1 MNKGMKTLAL
11 VLAISA
17 TASALTSC
25 NTDDYVYPDYH
36 WQDGLIVTV
45 NDRVYEYEDIYKL
58 MEGKKESAQAL
69 YDIASD
75 VVAQLATEVTDDM
88 KADVET
94 DISTLEESWRSNA
107 NTNGTSYKEE
117 MENALEDEGVDDLDE
132 LRAKKLSQ
140 LQIQENEDSY
150 TRDVTL
156 DNGAMYNVSE
166 AMTKRFVEEQRPYH
180 ISHILVQV
188 DASSTS
194 SDGTAFYDGHISS
207 ANATKLSQVVRQL
220 SSTSSFGSVAQT
232 LSDDSS
238 NANYGELGG
247 SSDDASNAVGLQL
260 STSYVN
266 EFKLGV
272 YAYDAFLNP
281 DTAANSELVKTST
294 RMPGAEG
301 IASDIT
307 SADALEGTKI
317 GSGQAY
323 GIPLSVALTM
333 GEVADQ
339 ERSDKGQNVQYTD
352 ETQYPRNILFNNYFN
367 NHSVSFIYND
377 ADTYEETFVAQI
389 HAIDASINS
398 IADLEGKPEYTER
411 LAEFNRI
418 NTMLQNV
425 SANKFETVDTISGN
439 LVGYQWDADS
449 KDTSIGA
456 IEGNPEIMTDGKGN
470 PIIVVRAGTGSG
482 DSGYQGIHFI
492 TVNHDPFVDPTG
504 DYEYWRV
511 NVPKADGT
519 GYDTADYS
527 IEPSYVNYV
536 SSDPGN
542 NSTYQTRID
551 NVQRAIQGFDANM
564 QFDRFEDN
572 IEIAGTKLQLTGDIG
587 SKLFGENYWKIISQY
602 IENTRDSAKATAEE
616 GLDESWDAYV
626 KLLSLQ
632 EDVTPKRVVP
642 TVCIN
647 AFQNGS
653 YSDEMEDICH
663 VEK

>member
-247 SSDDASNAVGLQL
+247 SSDDASSSSLPSL
-260 STSYVN
+260 SRM
-266 EFKLGV
+266 
-272 YAYDAFLNP
+272 YA
-281 DTAANSELVKTST
+281 
-294 RMPGAEG
+294 
-301 IASDIT
+301 
-307 SADALEGTKI
+307 
-317 GSGQAY
+317 
-323 GIPLSVALTM
+323 
-333 GEVADQ
+333 
-339 ERSDKGQNVQYTD
+339 
-352 ETQYPRNILFNNYFN
+352 
-367 NHSVSFIYND
+367 
-377 ADTYEETFVAQI
+377 
-389 HAIDASINS
+389 
-398 IADLEGKPEYTER
+398 
-411 LAEFNRI
+411 
-418 NTMLQNV
+418 
-425 SANKFETVDTISGN
+425 
-439 LVGYQWDADS
+439 
-449 KDTSIGA
+449 
-456 IEGNPEIMTDGKGN
+456 
-470 PIIVVRAGTGSG
+470 
-482 DSGYQGIHFI
+482 
-492 TVNHDPFVDPTG
+492 
-504 DYEYWRV
+504 
-511 NVPKADGT
+511 
-519 GYDTADYS
+519 
-527 IEPSYVNYV
+527 
-536 SSDPGN
+536 
-542 NSTYQTRID
+542 
-551 NVQRAIQGFDANM
+551 
-564 QFDRFEDN
+564 
-572 IEIAGTKLQLTGDIG
+572 
-587 SKLFGENYWKIISQY
+587 
-602 IENTRDSAKATAEE
+602 
-616 GLDESWDAYV
+616 
-626 KLLSLQ
+626 
-632 EDVTPKRVVP
+632 
-642 TVCIN
+642 
-647 AFQNGS
+647 
-653 YSDEMEDICH
+653 
-663 VEK
+663 